1 MSERSLSRILRERPL
16 VDAAILLIC
25 VILLLRASGSL
36 PGKRDLS
43 EADSRSMT
51 LTGRVADF
59 GFTSGGREVFLDC
72 VTFLSDEKSSEI
84 YRSAV
89 NSLNREIRPRDR
101 VILFPDDEE
110 NTDPLEFC
118 LGGRSL
124 SIGDELTVRGK
135 CFLPSPPT
143 NPGQFDTVFYDLT
156 RGVVLRMSSPS
167 LLPEDDGMTGRG
179 TDDTLTGGSAARSTG
194 YRRHRSP
201 GERFRDFLWRMRLRL
216 RLAASLVFG
225 EDSPLIHSIIL
236 GDKSGLPQDLKR
248 LYQNG
253 GIAHILAIS
262 SLHITMLGKSLYE
275 FLRKRR
281 CSFPLSAL
289 LSAFLVLS
297 FCIMTGNS
305 VSAQRASVMFC
316 VWLGSQI
323 AGRTS
328 DRLSALSLA
337 AVIILLRQPWSLW
350 DSTFLLSFSCIL
362 TIEFLPD
369 AIKLFLRMLR
379 AGSRS
384 IEKVRQRNRR
394 GEKARQGE
402 RRGEKARQRNRG
414 SSIVGRYLREVLS
427 SSLVSSAALQI
438 GTLPVVLYF
447 FYQMEPFSFLTNMAV
462 LPCMGLLM
470 FFSLLGC
477 CIGTLSVSFGSLFQ
491 SPCHVLLTLFRTLC
505 RMEERL
511 PGAVL
516 ICGRPA
522 LWKVIVYYLAIVGMT
537 IWIRLAAAG
546 GDGGIFGRQGHPAD
560 RMITAGQRKICPLSP
575 SLMKFACPLLTVSVI
590 FLVMFH
596 PHPKLRV
603 TVLDVGQGDCILLE
617 EGRRAYLVDAGSSS
631 EEKIWRLK
639 IESCLKYYGIPQLE
653 AAFITHGDED
663 HRSGLIEMLDSYE
676 PGFRGCNAGGISL
689 KKIIFPDLSYAD
701 ERLTETAEKAGRLGI
716 QVCMIDNGGRV
727 GPFICLSP
735 DPDCMTGDA
744 NQDCLVLLFHVKKF
758 RMLLTGDI
766 ENEGEESFVR
776 RNQGNPL
783 LSDIDVLKVGH
794 HGSAN
799 ATSIGLLDLTHPAL
813 AVISCGRNNRY
824 GFPKKE
830 VLERLAAAGADIHRT
845 DREGAVQ
852 IGGQLKKPF
861 SLRK

>member
-25 VILLLRASGSL
+25 LILLLRAAGSL

-43 EADSRSMT
+43 EADSRSLT
-51 LTGRVADF
+51 LAGRVADF
-59 GFTSGGREVFLDC
+59 GFTSGGREVFLDR

-89 NSLNREIRPRDR
+89 NTMNREIRSRDR
-101 VILFPDDEE
+101 VVLFLDEDE
-110 NTDPLEFC
+110 SADPLEFR

-124 SIGDELTVRGK
+124 SIGDDLTVHGK

-156 RGVVLRMSSPS
+156 RRVVLRMSGLS
-167 LLPEDDGMTGRG
+167 LLTGEDGRSRTAG
-179 TDDTLTGGSAARSTG
+179 SDADSDENRDKADTAVHSKGSRDQLITG
-194 YRRHRSP
+194 YKAHRSIS
-201 GERFRDFLWRMRLRL
+201 ERFRDFLWRMRLRL
-216 RLAASLVFG
+216 RLSASLVFG
-225 EDSPLIHSIIL
+225 DDSALIHSIVL
-236 GDKSGLPQDLKR
+236 GDKSGLPQEMKR

-281 CSFPLSAL
+281 CSFQLSAL
-289 LSAFLVLS
+289 LSAFLVIS
-297 FCIMTGNS
+297 FCVMTGNS

-328 DRLSALSLA
+328 DRLSSLSLA

-350 DSTFLLSFSCIL
+350 DSSFLLSFSCIL

-369 AIKLFLRMLR
+369 TIKLFLRMLR

-384 IEKVRQRNRR
+384 MEKMRQRERRSGKVRQ
-394 GEKARQGE
+394 KAHRD
-402 RRGEKARQRNRG
+402 
-414 SSIVGRYLREVLS
+414 SSIVGGYLREVLS
-427 SSLVSSAALQI
+427 SSLISSAALQI
-438 GTLPVVLYF
+438 GTLPIVLYF
-447 FYQMEPFSFLTNMAV
+447 FSQMEPFSFLTNMAV

-477 CIGTLSVSFGSLFQ
+477 CIGTLSVPLGVLFQ
-491 SPCHVLLTLFRTLC
+491 SPCHVLLTLFRMLC
-505 RMEERL
+505 RMEEQL

-516 ICGRPA
+516 ICGRPG
-522 LWKVIVYYLAIVGMT
+522 LWKVIVYYLTVAGMT

-546 GDGGIFGRQGHPAD
+546 GAEKISGRHGHPEE
-560 RMITAGQRKICPLSP
+560 RMITAGQRKTRPISP
-575 SLMKFACPLLTVSVI
+575 SAMKIFCPLLTASVI
-590 FLVMFH
+590 LLVMIH

-617 EGRRAYLVDAGSSS
+617 EGGRAYLVDAGSSS

-653 AAFITHGDED
+653 AVFVTHGDED

-676 PGFRGCNAGGISL
+676 PGFRGCNAGGISV
-689 KKIIFPDLSYAD
+689 KKIIFPDLDYAD
-701 ERLTETAEKAGRLGI
+701 ERLRETAEMANLLGI
-716 QVCMIDNGGRV
+716 PVMMIDNGDRI
-727 GPFICLSP
+727 GPFSCLSP
-735 DPDCMTGDA
+735 DSDCMTGDA
-744 NQDCLVLLFHVKKF
+744 NQDCLVLLFQEDQF

-766 ENEGEESFVR
+766 EKDGEDSFVR

-799 ATSIGLLDLTHPAL
+799 ATSAGLLDLTHPSM

-830 VLERLAAAGADIHRT
+830 VLERLKAAGADIHRT

-852 IGGQLKKPF
+852 IEGQ
-861 SLRK
+861 